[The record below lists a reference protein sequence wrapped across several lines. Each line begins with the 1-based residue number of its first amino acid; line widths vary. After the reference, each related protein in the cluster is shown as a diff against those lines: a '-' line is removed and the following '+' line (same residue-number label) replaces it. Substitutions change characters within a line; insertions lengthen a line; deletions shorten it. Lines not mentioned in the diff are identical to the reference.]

1 MKQPMLFPPQA
12 ERLMPPLTI
21 DNSLIIDYFNSPFQ
35 QSIQRF
41 LITAE
46 IERGTHTHTHKKI
59 LIELF
64 LIEINSKDSNK
75 IIKKGFWF
83 FTQ

>member
-46 IERGTHTHTHKKI
+46 IERGTHTHTQK
-59 LIELF
+59 
-64 LIEINSKDSNK
+64 NTYR
-75 IIKKGFWF
+75 IIFDWNQFERFK
-83 FTQ
+83 

>member
-46 IERGTHTHTHKKI
+46 IERGTHTLTQK
-59 LIELF
+59 
-64 LIEINSKDSNK
+64 NTYR
-75 IIKKGFWF
+75 IIFD
-83 FTQ
+83 